1 LTLVAGLFEQRIEVA
16 TALFDAWSDTELAG
30 RRWTVEGMSYLIFDG
45 LTVVREADY
54 HDGGSRERSL
64 RSG

>member
-1 LTLVAGLFEQRIEVA
+1 MDDERHPGSADDLGPELV
-16 TALFDAWSDTELAG
+16 G
-30 RRWTVEGMSYLIFDG
+30 RRWTVEGMSYLNFDG

-54 HDGGSRERSL
+54 HDAGSRERSL